1 MAVTSALTVEDLVRS
16 PALQMR
22 VIAGARGLN
31 RRVAWA
37 HVSELEDPSPW
48 LTGAELIMT
57 TGIGV
62 PREAAAQVAY
72 IDRLD
77 SGGVS
82 ALAVS
87 AQLHVPPLTNDMV
100 AAANERGFPIVEVPL
115 SVPFIAIAQE
125 VSAAVQADSLQ
136 RLNAQLQVFGAVR
149 WMTADGLSEA
159 EVFNRLE
166 RLSGYALYLCTAS
179 GRPLLSEVPVPPT
192 EIAAMMPTS
201 PEAPPSIP
209 GGYALPVPSPGGS
222 AGFLVAIE
230 RPDANPAG
238 LAAVQHIAT
247 VAALQLTMRRQREEQ
262 LRREGAETLAD
273 LLQGTLVGPAQARRL
288 QRFGFPSHRPLQ
300 LLVCRTA
307 SSTIS
312 DIAIIR
318 ALGTAEVPYLL
329 LQSQTE
335 VFLATPS
342 VVTVRSALESI
353 SSLRTG
359 ASRPFALD
367 GSFEIARR
375 EAMWSASRAYDSRS
389 RFVAFGEESSGR
401 WLVDDASSLR
411 ALVDHVL
418 GSVLA
423 YDETHD
429 SDLIPT
435 LRQWL
440 DCDRSNS
447 LVASAM
453 LIHTNTVAY
462 RLSRFEVIAER
473 DLNST
478 SDLTEVWLAMQA
490 LKNLGLASRK
500 PFTQQGQRSRA

>member
-1 MAVTSALTVEDLVRS
+1 MATTSALTVEDLVRS

-22 VIAGARGLN
+22 VIAGAKGLG

-62 PREAAAQVAY
+62 PRHAAAQVAY

-149 WMTADGLSEA
+149 WMTADGLSES
-159 EVFNRLE
+159 EVFSRLE
-166 RLSGYALYLCTAS
+166 RLSGYSLYLCTAS
-179 GRPLLSEVPVPPT
+179 GRPLLSDVPVPPT
-192 EIAAMMPTS
+192 DVAAMMPTS

-209 GGYALPVPSPGGS
+209 GGYALPIPSPGGS

-230 RPDANPAG
+230 RPGANPAG

-273 LLQGTLVGPAQARRL
+273 LLQGTLTGPAQARRL

-300 LLVCRTA
+300 LLVCRTSSA
-307 SSTIS
+307 SLSDAAIS
-312 DIAIIR
+312 DAAIIR

-335 VFLATPS
+335 VFLATPA

-359 ASRPFALD
+359 ASRPFPLD
-367 GSFEIARR
+367 GSFEVARR
-375 EAMWSASRAYDSRS
+375 ESMWSASRAYDSRS
-389 RFVAFGEESSGR
+389 RFVSFGEESSGR

-418 GSVLA
+418 GAVLA
-423 YDETHD
+423 YDNTHE

-440 DCDRSNS
+440 DADRSNVA
-447 LVASAM
+447 VASAM

-462 RLSRFEVIAER
+462 RLSRFEAIAER
-473 DLNST
+473 DLSST
-478 SDLTEVWLAMQA
+478 SDLTEIWLAMQA
-490 LKNLGLASRK
+490 LKNLGL
-500 PFTQQGQRSRA
+500 SRAKPTS